1 MELNEL
7 FRRIVGQHWKLIAL
21 CFLAAAG
28 AALALQADKQP
39 LYSGSARIVLDA
51 PDPES
56 RAEAV
61 AIADTAKAIATSP
74 AQVAAAMKRVG
85 ITGRDPVATAEHH
98 VGVSGLGSSGVI
110 EVSVSDRDQKMA
122 IALTNALAAQVIRA
136 RLTNSEGKVKEALSK
151 LDLQITDLD
160 QRIAMLEANIR
171 SLDERLA
178 GPLSPQ
184 RAERLGVERDQATRT
199 RASLL
204 QQQATVETQ
213 RSNVLSGDSLRP
225 NPTIISRASPPAKAN
240 PSGVFPA
247 VVLGGFLGLIVGVGI
262 AGLVEAFRPT
272 LVGPDVLAREF
283 QAPLL
288 GVLPDKPGAEGS
300 LDEADHVAGRLR
312 LAADGA
318 ALRRVALVAAEEDVD
333 IWPLAERLQAAARY
347 VNGHPGRSSSGGPAG
362 TTTPRHGKHGDHLR
376 TLQVQPF
383 VPGAGPM
390 TNGSRAGLVVVLPTT
405 VKKADLAAT
414 QHLLATGRLPLL
426 GVITYEADKKS
437 RTRVA
442 NGLGRHVRDKV
453 GHDSGDS
460 V

>member
-1 MELNEL
+1 MELNEV

-21 CFLAAAG
+21 CFLAG
-28 AALALQADKQP
+28 VGVALALRADTQP

-74 AQVAAAMKRVG
+74 AQVEAAMKQVG
-85 ITGRDPVATAEHH
+85 ITGRDPTAIAEHH
-98 VGVSGLGSSGVI
+98 VAVSGLGSSGVI
-110 EVSVSDRDQKMA
+110 EISVSDRDQETA
-122 IALTNALAAQVIRA
+122 IALTNALSAQVIRA

-151 LDLQITDLD
+151 LDLQLSDLD

-184 RAERLGVERDQATRT
+184 RAETLGVERDQAART

-213 RSNVLSGDSLRP
+213 RTNVLSDDSLRP

-247 VVLGGFLGLIVGVGI
+247 LVLGGFLGLILGVGI

-288 GVLPDKPGAEGS
+288 GMLVEQPGANGS
-300 LDEADHVAGRLR
+300 VDEADHVAGRLR
-312 LAADGA
+312 LAADAA

-333 IWPLAERLQAAARY
+333 IWRLAERLQAARY
-347 VNGHPGRSSSGGPAG
+347 VSGHPG
-362 TTTPRHGKHGDHLR
+362 R

-383 VPGAGPM
+383 VPGAGPI

-405 VKKADLAAT
+405 VKKANLAAT

-426 GVITYEADKKS
+426 GIITYEAGKKS
-437 RTRVA
+437 RTWVPYE
-442 NGLGRHVRDKV
+442 LGRHLRGKV
-453 GHDSGDS
+453 AHHSGDS